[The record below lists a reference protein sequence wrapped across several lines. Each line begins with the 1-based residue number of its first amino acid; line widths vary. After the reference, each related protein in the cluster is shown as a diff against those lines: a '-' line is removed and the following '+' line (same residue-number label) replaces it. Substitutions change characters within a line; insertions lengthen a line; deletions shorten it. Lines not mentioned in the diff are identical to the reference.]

1 MTANREGFR
10 DPTFPAALDAAIA
23 GRVDALYHLLAK
35 LSGLPGTRINA
46 GMVEAFAVEAGAR
59 GKKVD
64 ALLRAMV
71 LLDAD
76 LAPGGSAHEIVP
88 VCAVHALGVRGATD
102 AKARPFAVEHLHA
115 ACDDLRFRVRDAVP
129 VALARIGAKAGDALV
144 VELAP
149 YMDGYFHATAAL
161 LALALP
167 AFLDMTH
174 DAATVV
180 TRLAEAFEL
189 VKGAPRSASR
199 YPGHKALMEALA
211 AAPVRLAARYP
222 AETVAEIDRW
232 ATAKDPALRELT
244 LKVAKGIRARH
255 GEEAE
260 RIRASLERT
269 QPAPRDPTIIVHGT
283 RGRGKKRGL
292 SST

>member
-1 MTANREGFR
+1 MNANREGFR

-35 LSGLPGTRINA
+35 LSGLPGTRVNA
-46 GMVEAFAVEAGAR
+46 GMVEAFAVEAAAR

-71 LLDAD
+71 LLSAD
-76 LAPGGSAHEIVP
+76 MAPGGSAHEIVP

-102 AKARPFAVEHLHA
+102 ALARPFAVEYLHA

-129 VALARIGAKAGDALV
+129 IALGRIGGRAGDALV

-167 AFLDMTH
+167 PFLDATH
-174 DAATVV
+174 DAGPVV
-180 TRLAEAFEL
+180 TRLTEAFDL
-189 VKGAPRSASR
+189 VKNAPRSASR
-199 YPGHKALMEALA
+199 YPGHKALMEALVS
-211 AAPVRLAARYP
+211 APVRIASRYP
-222 AETVAEIDRW
+222 AETVTEIDRW
-232 ATAKDPALRELT
+232 ATVKDPALRELA
-244 LKVAKGIRARH
+244 LRVAKGIRGRY

-269 QPAPRDPTIIVHGT
+269 EPLPRDPTIIVHGT